1 MTLITTNEAT
11 CRDCYKC
18 IRSCPVK
25 AISIKANEHSA
36 EVHARVIDERCV
48 HDGRCVLVCPQKAKK
63 VREDTGAIKKLLSR
77 GAPVAASVAPSFA
90 AALPLPEP
98 GLMPAALKKLGFHL
112 VQETAVGAELVA
124 GEHRRTQPPGPV
136 ISSACPVI
144 VNLVERHYPDLIQYL
159 SPLVSPMV
167 AHARL
172 LKMRHPGMKVVFIG
186 PCIAK
191 IGEASFPGIEDAVDF
206 AIGFKG
212 LWEWLLEEEIDLAT
226 LPPSGFDGRRPGV
239 ARLFPLEGGQLRAS
253 SMSTDLLDTGVLA
266 VTGLEKCMGL
276 LDHLLEG
283 YENNKR
289 PQLIELLAC
298 GDGCIGGPLAVSEQD
313 IFIRR
318 QKVMD
323 YYAARRKEEKNS
335 EHDFPEVVLPSP
347 LLYRQYQN
355 RKVSPPRPDEEAV
368 KSILAQTG
376 KFQPEDELNCGACG
390 YGSCREK
397 ATAVYYG
404 NAELQ
409 MCIPYMRKRAESMS
423 NLVIRSMPNGVVIV
437 DNSLIIL
444 EVNPAAERMFKSP
457 AARVIG
463 RPLETLIDPANFKRA
478 IEEKKLLE
486 VETSYTSYGAIT
498 RQIIFPL
505 EREKIAVGI
514 LVDITEDRRQKEQ
527 LDQVKT
533 QTIRRAQE
541 VIDKQMTVA
550 QEIAGLL
557 GETTAETKVL
567 LGRLIQLMQE
577 Q

>member
-1 MTLITTNEAT
+1 MSLITTNEAK

-18 IRSCPVK
+18 IRYCPVK
-25 AISIKANEHSA
+25 AISIKSNENTA

-63 VREDTGAIKKLLSR
+63 VHEDTGAVKKLLSQ
-77 GAPVAASVAPSFA
+77 GTPVAASVAPSFA
-90 AALPLPEP
+90 AALPIPEP
-98 GLMPAALKKLGFHL
+98 GLLPAALKNLGFSF
-112 VQETAVGAELVA
+112 VQETAVGAELIA
-124 GEHRRTQPPGPV
+124 REHRRIQPPGPV

-144 VNLVERHYPDLIQYL
+144 VNLVERHYPDLIPYL

-172 LKMRHPGMKVVFIG
+172 LKMAHPGIKVIFIG

-191 IGEASFPGIEDAVDF
+191 IGEAAFPGIEDAVDF
-206 AIGFKG
+206 AIGFKE
-212 LWEWLLEEEIDLAT
+212 LWEWLREEEIDLTT
-226 LPPSGFDGRRPGV
+226 LPLAGFDGCRPGI
-239 ARLFPLEGGQLRAS
+239 ARLFPVEGGQLRTS
-253 SMSTDLLDTGVLA
+253 SMSTDMLDTNVLA
-266 VTGLEKCMGL
+266 VTGLENCMDL
-276 LDHLLEG
+276 LGHLLER
-283 YENNKR
+283 YENSKM

-298 GDGCIGGPLAVSEQD
+298 SGGCIGGPLAVSEQD

-318 QKVMD
+318 QKVIN
-323 YYAARRKEEKNS
+323 YYTARRKEEK
-335 EHDFPEVVLPSP
+335 DPEQDLPDIILP
-347 LLYRQYQN
+347 PNLLYRQYQN
-355 RKVSPPRPDEEAV
+355 RKVSPPYPDEDAI
-368 KSILAQTG
+368 KNILAQTG
-376 KFQPEDELNCGACG
+376 KFKPEDELNCGACG

-397 ATAVYYG
+397 AKAVYYG

-423 NLVIRSMPNGVVIV
+423 NLVLRSMPNGVVIV
-437 DNSLIIL
+437 DNNLIIL
-444 EVNPAAERMFKSP
+444 EINPAAERMFKSP
-457 AARVIG
+457 AAKVIG
-463 RPLETLIDPANFKRA
+463 RPLETLIDPANFTRV
-478 IEEKKLLE
+478 IEEKKLLKVE
-486 VETSYTSYGAIT
+486 VSYPSYDTIT

-514 LVDITEDRRQKEQ
+514 FVNVTEEQRQKEQ

-567 LGRLIQLMQE
+567 LGRLIKLMQE

>member
-18 IRSCPVK
+18 LRSCPLK
-25 AISIKANEHSA
+25 AISINSKDNPA

-48 HDGRCVLVCPQKAKK
+48 QDGRCVLVCPQKAKK
-63 VREDTGAIKKLLSR
+63 VPEKTRAIKDLLAR
-77 GAPVAASVAPSFA
+77 GTPVAASVAPSFA
-90 AALPLPEP
+90 GGLPEP
-98 GLMPAALKKLGFHL
+98 GLLPAALKKMGFAL

-124 GEHRRTQPPGPV
+124 REHRRLQPAGTT

-144 VNLVERHYPDLIQYL
+144 VNLVERHYPGLIPHL

-172 LKMRHPGMKVVFIG
+172 LKNRRPGLKVVFIG

-191 IGEASFPGIEDAVDF
+191 IGEASSPATENAVDF

-212 LWEWLLEEEIDLAT
+212 LWEWLAEEIDLKT
-226 LPPSGFDGRRPGV
+226 LPPAEFDGPLPDL
-239 ARLFPLEGGQLRAS
+239 ARLFPLEGGQLRTS
-253 SMSTDLLDTGVLA
+253 SLSADRLDTDVLA
-266 VTGLEKCMGL
+266 VTGLENCLDL
-276 LDHLLEG
+276 LGHLAKG
-283 YENNKR
+283 SNKKSL
-289 PQLIELLAC
+289 PSFIEMLAC
-298 GDGCIGGPLAVSEQD
+298 SGGCIGGPLALSDED
-313 IFIRR
+313 LFIRR
-318 QKVMD
+318 QKVIE
-323 YYAARRKEEKNS
+323 YYAGRRRGEKDPDQADQDLS
-335 EHDFPEVVLPSP
+335 LPSR
-347 LLYRQYQN
+347 LLYRRYQN
-355 RKVSPPRPDEEAV
+355 RQVSVPEPSEESI
-368 KSILAQTG
+368 KRILAQTG
-376 KFQPEDELNCGACG
+376 KFKPEDELNCGACG

-397 ATAVYYG
+397 AVAVYSG
-404 NAELQ
+404 NAEPQ
-409 MCIPYMRKRAESMS
+409 MCIPSMRKRAESMS
-423 NLVIRSMPNGVVIV
+423 NLVLQSMPNGVVIV
-437 DNSLIIL
+437 DGSLNIL
-444 EVNPAAERMFKSP
+444 EVNPAAERMFQSL
-457 AARVIG
+457 AAELTG
-463 RPLETLIDPANFKRA
+463 RPLEALIDPAGFARA

-486 VETSYTSYGAIT
+486 IEESYPTYGIIT

-514 LVDITEDRRQKEQ
+514 FVDITEERRQKEQ

-567 LGRLIQLMQE
+567 LGRLIKLMQE